1 MEAQT
6 DPACAINHMLAKLVS
21 EPAQDLIVQSKA
33 IRGGVEASRV
43 VLVTVRYGIQS
54 GRPKMLRCVAKQLTG
69 RPAREAAVYENL
81 VPAHARHLAPQL
93 LAVEHTANG
102 GAILLV
108 EAIRR
113 VRAWP
118 WRKTETT
125 EELVTRLAEFHASA
139 QHAAFLIP
147 EWDYEVELGKTAEHT
162 LLALERCRGDPDLSV
177 LMRDLPALNKV
188 VRSLPEIRRQLLA
201 ERPFGCRP
209 IHGDVHPG
217 NVLVRRRDG
226 GDRPV
231 LLDWGR
237 ARLASPLEDVSS
249 WLQSLGYWEP
259 EGRRRHDTLLAA
271 YLSAL
276 GMNRTLTSS
285 LRAAYWMAAASN
297 VLSGALLCHLHGA
310 ADPQRPQAQRTAAI
324 KAARDALRIIR
335 RTNACWS

>member
-1 MEAQT
+1 M
-6 DPACAINHMLAKLVS
+6 
-21 EPAQDLIVQSKA
+21 QDLSVESKT
-33 IRGGVEASRV
+33 IRGGVEASSV
-43 VLVTVRYGIQS
+43 ALVTARYQTRS
-54 GRPKMLRCVAKQLTG
+54 GQPKMLRCVLKQLTG
-69 RPAREAAVYENL
+69 RPAREAAVYEHL

-93 LAVEHTANG
+93 LAIERTADG
-102 GAILLV
+102 GAILLI

-118 WRKTETT
+118 WQKTEAT
-125 EELVTRLAEFHASA
+125 EELVARLAEFHASA
-139 QHAAFLIP
+139 EHAATLVP
-147 EWDYEVELGKTAEHT
+147 EWDYEVELRKMAEHT
-162 LLALERCRGDPDLSV
+162 RVALERCRRDPDLS
-177 LMRDLPALNKV
+177 LLARDLPALNKV
-188 VRSLPEIRRQLLA
+188 VHALPEIRRQLFA

-249 WLQSLGYWEP
+249 WLQSLGYWES
-259 EGRRRHDTLLAA
+259 EGRRRHDTLLVA

-276 GMNRTLTSS
+276 GMNQALTSS
-285 LRAAYWMAAASN
+285 LRAAYWMAGASN
-297 VLSGALLCHLHGA
+297 VLSGALLYHLHVA
-310 ADPQRPQAQRTAAI
+310 ADPLHPRAQRTPAI
-324 KAARDALRIIR
+324 KAASDALRIVR